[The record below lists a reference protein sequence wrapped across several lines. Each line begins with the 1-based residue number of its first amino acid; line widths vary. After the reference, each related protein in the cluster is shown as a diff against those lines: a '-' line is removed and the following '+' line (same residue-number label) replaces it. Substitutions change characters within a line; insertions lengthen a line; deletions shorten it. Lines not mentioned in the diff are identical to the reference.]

1 MKTGYIGF
9 YHGEKKEGKFGE
21 YTQVC
26 LYTRKDKILLFNK
39 PISKPCLKVRVETEQ
54 EDLFTEEKL

>member
-26 LYTRKDKILLFNK
+26 LYTRKDKIILANK
-39 PISKPCLKVRVETEQ
+39 PFSDCLKVIVSKEQ
-54 EDLFTEEKL
+54 EDLFTEEKLE